1 MPIVTIWERYNENT
15 ERWEHNHIAN
25 GYSAKDTEPTSSNTL
40 QKKSW
45 GTAKWRSSAATIDEH
60 YVVTAD

>member
-1 MPIVTIWERYNENT
+1 MPIVTIWERYNENSA
-15 ERWEHNHIAN
+15 RWEHNHITN
-25 GYSAKDTEPTSSNTL
+25 GYSPKDTEPKPSNTL

-45 GTAKWRSSAATIDEH
+45 ATAKWRSSAATIDEN